1 MIRTAFAWAAALCV
15 AVTVQGCGD
24 IDSETTEL
32 SGALHSAETRFF
44 IPAPNPGAVN
54 QIAALVKARDLPNA
68 LRLAAMVATPQAV
81 WFTGGTP
88 GEVQKAVKKVMAAAA
103 LEKRVPVLVA
113 YNLPFRDCAQYS
125 AGGAV
130 DTAAYQAWI
139 DGFAKGIRDGKAV
152 VILEPDG
159 LGIMPYNITIYGART
174 SGASRTSRTP
184 TAA

>member
-1 MIRTAFAWAAALCV
+1 
-15 AVTVQGCGD
+15 
-24 IDSETTEL
+24 
-32 SGALHSAETRFF
+32 
-44 IPAPNPGAVN
+44 
-54 QIAALVKARDLPNA
+54 
-68 LRLAAMVATPQAV
+68 
-81 WFTGGTP
+81 
-88 GEVQKAVKKVMAAAA
+88 MAAAA

-159 LGIMPYNITIYGART
+159 LGIIPYNITIYGAEEWCKPTVTNPDGSVTPAPGANPDERYAQLQYA
-174 SGASRTSRTP
+174 GASLRASARPTRASTSTAPTPPGWAWARPP
-184 TAA
+184 TASTGRAPIR